1 NPICPICKVPIDKAL
16 AEGCGISTAT
26 CDLAALQTEI
36 AKLRDDIQ
44 AQGKEISVLERR
56 KPSLKSQV
64 AVARQKLDRLDQAVS
79 NLETALNKRSTAI
92 RDAQRAVDLVEAYA
106 DLMAERT
113 KVSESLGDME
123 QEQEKTKDEL
133 AAHRSSVAGVIR
145 DLSTHFDAV
154 LRELVPGEIKGTA
167 KLDGNGLAL
176 KVEMGGDRSTA
187 AIESLK
193 VVAFDLAAL
202 VMTIEGKT
210 SLADFVVHDSP
221 READLGESIYFRLFE
236 FARKLERFG
245 PNPLFQYII
254 STTTKPPE
262 EFCSDPWLRLTIRGS
277 PAEERLLGVDL

>member
-1 NPICPICKVPIDKAL
+1 MPIDKAL

-26 CDLAALQTEI
+26 CDLAALQTEA

-44 AQGKEISVLERR
+44 TQEKEISTLEGR
-56 KPSLKSQV
+56 KPSLKSDV
-64 AVARQKLDRLDQAVS
+64 AVARQKLDRLDQAVR
-79 NLETALNKRSTAI
+79 NLETALNKHSTAI
-92 RDAQRAVDLVEAYA
+92 REAQRAVDQAEAYT
-106 DLMAERT
+106 DLMTERS
-113 KVSESLGDME
+113 KVSKSLSDME
-123 QEQEKTKDEL
+123 QEQQKTKDEL

-145 DLSTHFDAV
+145 DLSSHFDAV

-202 VMTIEGKT
+202 SMTIEGKT

-236 FARKLERFG
+236 FARKLESFG
-245 PNPLFQYII
+245 PGPLFQYVV
-254 STTTKPPE
+254 STTTRPPD
-262 EFCSDPWLRLTIRGS
+262 EFCSDPWLRLTVKGA
-277 PAEERLLGVDL
+277 PAEDRLLRADL